1 MRKAARL
8 LAAIVAGTCFAGVAT
23 ASVGPVLTNEPLS
36 DVPLDL
42 TSAATPIDP
51 RLEVGG
57 EMGVLV
63 RHPDMQAHRVV
74 APRLSLGAGFVH
86 TTIYTEFTVGRV
98 GRFHPEQPNTFTWRS
113 PASTH
118 FEEESAF
125 LRSIV
130 VGPDFLDALAER
142 FDVNDDERPWS
153 TTTTVHVLAS
163 TKDWLVPF
171 ATLAYELDSVET
183 YDRFGLGGGLEFKFD
198 NNTTLGGE
206 AIYFGDRV
214 DDALPRETR
223 FLAKFE
229 IDF

>member
-1 MRKAARL
+1 MRKAVTL
-8 LAAIVAGTCFAGVAT
+8 LAALVAGTCFSGLAS
-23 ASVGPVLTNEPLS
+23 ASVGPSLS
-36 DVPLDL
+36 DEAPSDL
-42 TSAATPIDP
+42 PSELSSVSALVDP

-57 EMGVLV
+57 EVGILV
-63 RHPDMQAHRVV
+63 QHPNVQAHRVV
-74 APRLSLGAGFVH
+74 APTLTLHPSLAH
-86 TTIYTEFTVGRV
+86 TIIYTEFTVGHV

-118 FEEESAF
+118 FEAESDF
-125 LRSIV
+125 LRSII
-130 VGPDFLDALAER
+130 VGPDLLDALAER

-153 TTTTVHVLAS
+153 TTTTVHMLAT

-183 YDRFGLGGGLEFKFD
+183 YDRFGLGGGLEFKFND
-198 NNTTLGGE
+198 NTTLGGE

-214 DDALPRETR
+214 EDTLPRETR